1 MNYTP
6 INFKKLITFYVL
18 DAKISILV
26 GSITVFVLT
35 VILAKLI
42 K

>member
-1 MNYTP
+1 MNYTKLDF
-6 INFKKLITFYVL
+6 NRLITHYVA
-18 DAKISILV
+18 DTKISILV

-35 VILAKLI
+35 VILAKLL